1 MEDIREYIE
10 MLEQIEMLLD
20 DLPMLNYDSEMETFY
35 EKTYERLEKHKNVM
49 IKRLEQKE
57 NEKMKVGA

>member
-10 MLEQIEMLLD
+10 MLEQIETLLD

-35 EKTYERLEKHKNVM
+35 DKTYEIIERHKNVM
-49 IKRLEQKE
+49 IKRLKQKE
-57 NEKMKVGA
+57 DEKK